1 VLTLTVP
8 EPPQS
13 FSVLRSDG
21 GQVAVASVTQKG
33 PLHLFKHKLNGPV
46 KKPLLPSVTLK
57 VLDSLDDSKQ
67 IPVLTSYISDE
78 DGADDMTLLVS
89 YGNWLRLRFEK
100 LKVSALDA
108 ASTIKREY
116 SAHKKKGK
124 NKQAQSLQDNDLVE
138 VPNDVKHLQPGSEG
152 LLQST
157 SDSKAKKRKN
167 VGDGGEDAMA
177 VDDGELPMEER
188 LTNLTIE
195 VPSGSTVPSSSK
207 LSMLLSQGLTSK
219 DPQIIQS
226 VLSRWDE
233 DIISTTLR
241 SLPVQF
247 IIPLLHEIRR
257 MLGGKAQQ
265 NHSLLK
271 WLKNIFQIHSAY
283 LMACPSSEDLLS
295 PFLSL
300 LRSRETLY
308 PQMCQLKGKLELIKG
323 NISAKEYKS
332 EQPNEALLVYQ
343 DELSDEE
350 REEDTFLPSE
360 SEGGLESDDDL
371 GVDDDEDDSSGDDE
385 DSVVGV
391 NDSEEES
398 SSDSSEANT
407 SKSKKSK
414 KSQQGSKKTSNSNHK
429 PVVNNLA
436 EDSDDFMDADND

>member
-1 VLTLTVP
+1 
-8 EPPQS
+8 
-13 FSVLRSDG
+13 
-21 GQVAVASVTQKG
+21 
-33 PLHLFKHKLNGPV
+33 
-46 KKPLLPSVTLK
+46 
-57 VLDSLDDSKQ
+57 
-67 IPVLTSYISDE
+67 
-78 DGADDMTLLVS
+78 
-89 YGNWLRLRFEK
+89 
-100 LKVSALDA
+100 
-108 ASTIKREY
+108 
-116 SAHKKKGK
+116 
-124 NKQAQSLQDNDLVE
+124 
-138 VPNDVKHLQPGSEG
+138 
-152 LLQST
+152 
-157 SDSKAKKRKN
+157 
-167 VGDGGEDAMA
+167 
-177 VDDGELPMEER
+177 MEER

-195 VPSGSTVPSSSK
+195 VPSGSAIPSSSK

-219 DPQIIQS
+219 DPQILQS

-233 DIISTTLR
+233 DVISTTLR

-283 LMACPSSEDLLS
+283 LMACPSSEELLG

-332 EQPNEALLVYQ
+332 EEPNEALLVYQ

-371 GVDDDEDDSSGDDE
+371 GVDDDEGSSDDDE
-385 DSVVGV
+385 SVVGKS
-391 NDSEEES
+391 DSDEDESEE
-398 SSDSSEANT
+398 SSDSSEKKAT
-407 SKSKKSK
+407 KSKKSSKSAKEIK
-414 KSQQGSKKTSNSNHK
+414 KLSNHK
-429 PVVNNLA
+429 PTVNNHTGG
-436 EDSDDFMDADND
+436 EDSDDFMDADDD